1 MLLSFHPRPNK
12 FTSCCSGFYFIE
24 KTREWYHHQIRR
36 PQATVKKS
44 FELGGGGTVD
54 DTDVQDMDAS
64 SWPSS
69 LSGKSICYE
78 VPLKTKTAGINIRK
92 MVRRVTVKLAGK
104 EVTKSI
110 SDDDAEQTSIKLLD
124 NVDVHFRRGRM
135 TCLMGTSGAGKVSEG
150 AVPLFP
156 GYSYL
161 ITAIQFCADYS
172 S

>member
-1 MLLSFHPRPNK
+1 
-12 FTSCCSGFYFIE
+12 
-24 KTREWYHHQIRR
+24 
-36 PQATVKKS
+36 
-44 FELGGGGTVD
+44 
-54 DTDVQDMDAS
+54 
-64 SWPSS
+64 
-69 LSGKSICYE
+69 
-78 VPLKTKTAGINIRK
+78 